1 MKGFEMRLCF
11 CIFLSFIVFAPSF
24 SQAKPVGAG
33 DRLFVTKCYP
43 AHGKETE
50 KDFEQLADA
59 GFTVAVSNW
68 AEDDLTYSK
77 RAAKVGL
84 NCMTFMMGMTE
95 ATTSDQTITRQG
107 KATRFVKPWSRAGW
121 KEITDVVL
129 EKARLSTTNQNYK
142 GVILDF
148 EIYGERGVDGYCE
161 SYDEE
166 SLSVFLKSIGKSI
179 PVPMISPE
187 NRWQYL
193 NDMGCLGMFIDYQRR
208 HIESCVK
215 EMRSK
220 IDAVNPEFQVGV
232 YGWGVF
238 IETVIKNLSTPM
250 APGLDLSAV
259 TYGRT
264 IYNNAF
270 DGGHDS
276 NEPDRRGLKWSL
288 TTMAKEVENSRSR
301 DFPVTVLGGHYPQSV
316 GPVNGTGSLQYK
328 FTVRQ
333 AFNSAAYAD
342 GYWIWTDWTPPAGL
356 DKEVWINDMM
366 AYFKEANAALDEG
379 DFTWSN
385 RQADQVVDSNAQKP
399 MWIMTSDGQ
408 KTTVWN
414 PISGKK
420 MDGITAAYSPA
431 SNVALDRITFN
442 TAGDSIE
449 LIDAK
454 TNVVVRRLSVG
465 HGTRGIAVGEVD
477 GIAGEEIITLNA
489 GWVKIWD
496 IETGTMLLRFYVGT
510 DQVFICVKSPE

>member
-1 MKGFEMRLCF
+1 V
-11 CIFLSFIVFAPSF
+11 LSFITLASF
-24 SQAKPVGAG
+24 SQAKPVGPG

-59 GFTVAVSNW
+59 GFTVAVSMW

-95 ATTSDQTITRQG
+95 ATGTDQTITRQG
-107 KATRFVKPWSRAGW
+107 KATRFVKPWSHAGW
-121 KEITDVVL
+121 KQITDLVL

-148 EIYGERGVDGYCE
+148 EIYGERGTDGYCE

-166 SLSVFLKSIGKSI
+166 SLLLFLKSIGKSI
-179 PVPMISPE
+179 PSPMILPE

-193 NDMGCLGMFIDYQRR
+193 NDMGCLGLFIDYQRR

-220 IDAVNPEFQVGV
+220 IDAVNPNFQIGV

-238 IETVIKNLSTPM
+238 IETVLKNLSTAK
-250 APGLDLSAV
+250 APGLDMSAM

-270 DGGHDS
+270 EGGHNS
-276 NEPDRRGLKWSL
+276 SEPDRDGLKWSL
-288 TTMAKEVENSRSR
+288 ITMAKEVENSRLR
-301 DFPVTVLGGHYPQSV
+301 DYPVTVLGGHYPQSV
-316 GPVNGTGSLQYK
+316 GPVNGTGSVQYK

-342 GYWIWTDWTPPAGL
+342 GYWIWTDWNPPADL
-356 DKEVWINDMM
+356 DKQVWINDMM
-366 AYFKEANAALDEG
+366 AYFKEANAALDEE
-379 DFTWSN
+379 DFTWSS
-385 RQADQVVDSNAQKP
+385 RQSDQIVDSNALKP
-399 MWIMTSDGQ
+399 MWVVTSDGQ
-408 KTTVWN
+408 KSSAWN
-414 PISGKK
+414 TISGKK
-420 MDGITAAYSPA
+420 MEGIKAECSQ
-431 SNVALDRITFN
+431 SKDITLNGLMFN
-442 TAGDSIE
+442 IAGDNIE
-449 LIDAK
+449 LTDSK
-454 TNVVVRRLSVG
+454 TNVVVRRLLVG
-465 HGTRGIAVGEVD
+465 HGTRGIAVGDVD
-477 GIAGEEIITLNA
+477 GIIGEEIITLNA
-489 GWVKIWD
+489 GWVKMWD
-496 IETGTMLLRFYVGT
+496 IETGTLLLRFYVGT
-510 DQVFICVKSPE
+510 DQVSICVKSPE